1 MSEDENKANSEID
14 KTKIYKMENKSRRKK
29 RKKYKKEL
37 EDNKNMKNKKD
48 KKGKKNKKGRKIFLR
63 IILILLLLFLIAA
76 GIAFGMLAG
85 IVKEAKLDVK
95 DLALKY
101 ENSVVYDIN
110 GNVIAELS
118 GDENRK
124 FISKDEMPQHLLDAF
139 VSIEDERFYEHMGID
154 VKRTFGATVKY
165 ALSKIGIGS
174 SNYGGSTITQQVVK
188 NITKENDRTW
198 QRKVKEMARAYYL
211 DKELSKD
218 QILELYLNLIYMGG
232 NTNIYGVEVASNY
245 YFSKS
250 AKDLSL
256 AESAFLAGINN
267 TPNSYDPFL
276 EDNEANLEKI
286 KTRTKVVLDKM
297 KQLGKIN
304 DEQYNEAVKEVDE
317 GLKFE
322 KGRIVETVYSY
333 HTDAAIM
340 QIINQLMEEKDL
352 NYDAAKLYLYS
363 GGFKIYTTQDT
374 KVQNTLQEEFEKDK
388 YMISGRDKNP
398 DGTLVNEHSQAGMTI
413 IDNDTGYV
421 VATCGG
427 LGPKDT
433 ALGFNRGTQ
442 LVKQT
447 GSSMKP
453 LAVLCPAIDKGVI
466 TAGSVF
472 DDVPYGQFKNSGG
485 YRGLITVRY
494 AIESSQNIPMVKA
507 MQALGPENSI
517 EFLKNAGISG
527 LVEEDNYLGL
537 ALGGLSNG
545 TSPLEMAAAYAA
557 IENDGVYRTPTF
569 YTKVVDSND
578 NVVLEPKIETRT
590 IMSQATAF
598 IVRDILTQPVKSGTA
613 TNCYIPNMA
622 TCAKTGTT
630 NSDYDRWLCGFTP
643 YYTAATWYGYDHNE
657 TVRGWGTNP
666 ASQIWAPVMRAI
678 HSDLPGRS
686 FSSRPDNV
694 VAVRICKCS
703 GLLATDICE
712 EDERGDMSYTEYF
725 IAGTQPT
732 KTCECH
738 VKVEIC
744 DDTEL
749 LANENCPHKTEKV
762 FITRPDAET
771 STAWERAADA
781 EYTLT
786 IKDTCTQHTSAPD
799 TTKPKI
805 TLKGSSTV
813 VLNLNDVYKE
823 EGATATDDKDGDLT
837 SKILISGKVDTTKPG
852 TYIIT
857 YKVEDSSKNVA
868 TITRTVTVKDV
879 STSTTTTTTESTGDT
894 NTVEPN
900 TNETTENNNTTVNEP
915 TDNAP

>member
-1 MSEDENKANSEID
+1 MSENENKANSEID
-14 KTKIYKMENKSRRKK
+14 QTRIYKIDNKKGKRKSR
-29 RKKYKKEL
+29 KKET
-37 EDNKNMKNKKD
+37 KGKKD
-48 KKGKKNKKGRKIFLR
+48 KKDKKNKKGRKIFLR
-63 IILILLLLFLIAA
+63 ILIVILLLILIAA

-85 IVKEAKLDVK
+85 IVKEAKLDIQ

-101 ENSVVYDIN
+101 ENSVVYDIK

-154 VKRTFGATVKY
+154 IKRTFGATAKY

-256 AESAFLAGINN
+256 AECAFLAGINN
-267 TPNSYDPFL
+267 TPNSYDPFG
-276 EDNEANLEKI
+276 ENAEKNLEKI
-286 KTRTKVVLDKM
+286 KTRTKIVLDKM

-304 DEQYNEAVKEVDE
+304 NEEYDSAVAEVE
-317 GLKFE
+317 AGLKFE

-374 KVQNTLQEEFEKDK
+374 EAQNIMQEEFERDK
-388 YMISGRDKNP
+388 YLVSGRDKNP
-398 DGTLVNEHSQAGMTI
+398 DGTLVNEHAQAGMTI
-413 IDNDTGYV
+413 IDNETGYV

-453 LAVLCPAIDKGVI
+453 LAVLCPAIDKGI
-466 TAGSVF
+466 IDAGSVF
-472 DDVPYGQFKNSGG
+472 DDVPFGQFKNAGG

-517 EFLKNAGISG
+517 EFLKSAGITG
-527 LVEEDNYLGL
+527 LVDEDNYLGL

-578 NVVLEPKIETRT
+578 NVVLEPKIEHRT
-590 IMSQATAF
+590 IMSQATAY
-598 IVRDILTQPVKSGTA
+598 IVRSILTQPVKSGTA
-613 TNCYIPNMA
+613 TNCYVPNMTTA
-622 TCAKTGTT
+622 AKTGTT
-630 NSDYDRWLCGFTP
+630 NEDFDRWLCGFTP

-657 TVRGWGTNP
+657 TVRGWSLNP
-666 ASQIWAPVMRAI
+666 AGQIWAPVMRAI
-678 HSDLPGRS
+678 HSGLPGRS
-686 FSSRPDNV
+686 FLDNKPDDV
-694 VAVRICKCS
+694 VAVTICKCS
-703 GLLATDICE
+703 GLLPGEACA
-712 EDERGDMSYTEYF
+712 EDPRGDMTYTEYF
-725 IAGTQPT
+725 RAGRQPT

-738 VKVEIC
+738 VKVQIC
-744 DDTEL
+744 DDTGL

-771 STAWERAADA
+771 NTAWERASDA
-781 EYTLT
+781 EYMLT
-786 IKDTCTQHTSAPD
+786 IKDTCTTHTSAPD
-799 TTKPKI
+799 ISKPKI

-813 VLNLNDVYKE
+813 TLNINDTYKE

-837 SKILISGKVDTTKPG
+837 SKIVITGTVDTKKAG
-852 TYIIT
+852 TYTVT
-857 YKVEDSSKNVA
+857 YKVEDSSKNV
-868 TITRTVTVKDV
+868 TTVTRTVTVIDKATNDDNPPG
-879 STSTTTTTTESTGDT
+879 TDNTITNTTTN
-894 NTVEPN
+894 NTV
-900 TNETTENNNTTVNEP
+900 TNQTIENSNSV
-915 TDNAP
+915 